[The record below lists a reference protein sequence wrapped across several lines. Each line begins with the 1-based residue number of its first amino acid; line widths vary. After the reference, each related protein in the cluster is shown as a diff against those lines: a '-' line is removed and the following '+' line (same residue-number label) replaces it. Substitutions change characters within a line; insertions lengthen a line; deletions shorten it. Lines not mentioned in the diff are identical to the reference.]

1 MLSKNSQIG
10 KMQVNPTPKI
20 CVAVVHPQNENK
32 KSQYPIDDMIMKCD
46 CDGGDDGDDNDA
58 CC

>member
-1 MLSKNSQIG
+1 
-10 KMQVNPTPKI
+10 MQVNPTPKI

-46 CDGGDDGDDNDA
+46 CDDGDDGDDNDA